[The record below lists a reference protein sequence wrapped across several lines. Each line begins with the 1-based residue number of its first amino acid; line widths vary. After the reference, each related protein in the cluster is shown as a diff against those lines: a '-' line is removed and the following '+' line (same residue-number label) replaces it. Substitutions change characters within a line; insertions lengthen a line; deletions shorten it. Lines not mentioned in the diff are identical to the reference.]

1 MTGWGN
7 SEGSSIV
14 QVAEPE
20 VKQAVA
26 AAAAT
31 LAASPEHMESILMY
45 GKPKVGKSFA
55 ACSVIEDALAKNPK
69 TTIFYVCTDNGFD
82 LSFQAYFKERSEDV
96 MRHMVMYP
104 AYAFKKNV
112 TVPLFTQ
119 VAAMFSEIGQKAKKT
134 DWLVVD
140 LADNFYVW
148 AQDEWLLQSS
158 PQNSVTTYMS
168 DAAKDLKKY
177 VEYNRNQWGFI
188 KRLDNIATN
197 NILESQPC
205 NLLYIFG
212 EKLIEMGEDLPD
224 EQQKEASD
232 AFELVG
238 CKPGGQKN
246 LPYAFST
253 IVYISGLKQKK
264 FIVLGDRG
272 YFLPYE
278 EVPFEKHWYQTF
290 LTERKSQ
297 MK

>member
-1 MTGWGN
+1 MGWGN
-7 SEGSSIV
+7 SEGSEIV

-26 AAAAT
+26 ATAT
-31 LAASPEHMESILMY
+31 ALAASPEHIETILMY
-45 GKPKVGKSFA
+45 GKAKIGKTYA

-69 TTIFYVCTDNGFD
+69 TTIYYVCTDNGFD
-82 LSFQAYFKERSEDV
+82 LSFQAYFKEKSEDV
-96 MRHMVMYP
+96 KRHLVMYP
-104 AYAFKKNV
+104 AYTFKKNV
-112 TVPLFTQ
+112 VVPLFSQ
-119 VAAMFSEIGQKAKKT
+119 VATMFHEIGQKAKKT
-134 DWLVVD
+134 DWLIVD
-140 LADNFYVW
+140 LADNFYAWAMDVW
-148 AQDEWLLQSS
+148 MEQSS

-177 VEYNRNQWGFI
+177 VEYNRNQWTFI

-197 NILESQPC
+197 NILEFPPC

-212 EKLIEMGEDLPD
+212 EKILEVGEDAPD
-224 EQQKEASD
+224 EQAKETSD

-246 LPYAFST
+246 LPYTFST

-278 EVPFEKHWYQTF
+278 EVSYDRRWYQSF
-290 LTERKSQ
+290 LEQRKSQ